1 MTLSTYSELR
11 DLVEGTIARTDL
23 NAYMQGWVR
32 TGELFIQNALRV
44 REMEKIDAT
53 LTATSGAIALPA
65 DFIAVNELRLAT
77 DLSVE
82 LNHAPSKQLFRLE
95 KESFGTGA
103 GYWDIIGA
111 NLYVRPTPSD
121 TQAYWLSYLAKPAA
135 LTETTQ
141 ETNVLFPAYADLYL
155 AATLWQA
162 WKYTRAFDK
171 ASANQGELTGLIA
184 TYNQQYV
191 EDQQGTGS
199 LAMAANMV
207 A

>member
-1 MTLSTYSELR
+1 MAEPLAPLS
-11 DLVEGTIARTDL
+11 DLL
-23 NAYMQGWVR
+23 
-32 TGELFIQNALRV
+32 
-44 REMEKIDAT
+44 
-53 LTATSGAIALPA
+53 
-65 DFIAVNELRLAT
+65 AVNELRLAT

-82 LNHAPSKQLFRLE
+82 LSHEPTKQLFRLE
-95 KESFGTGA
+95 KESFGVGA

-111 NLYVRPTPSD
+111 NLYVRPMPSD
-121 TQAYWLSYLAKPAA
+121 TQTYWLSYLAKPAA

-141 ETNVLFPAYADLYL
+141 ETNALFPAYADLYL

-171 ASANQGELTGLIA
+171 AAANQAELGGLIQ
-184 TYNQQYV
+184 TYNLQTI

-199 LAMAANMV
+199 LEMAANIV